1 MQLNIRKNGHVVS
14 IPAYPDAVNPHEHNI
29 YLRQDGKK
37 FYIPLMQDATDSPI
51 HCRFDDGVYGID
63 PCADPTNYLNS
74 QKLMHLTN
82 SGGQLK
88 DLIGN
93 TTWTVSGCDIPSG
106 DGENRIE
113 FHNAEND
120 YGHLDIENS
129 GPINPDD
136 SDFTIL
142 IDYLILGKNELTVE
156 ATPPSADVI
165 HGICLNGTGSG
176 CGDWRA
182 VDIKGNTPIVQ
193 EEIETGGNDD
203 VEQKNKHVLYSGGKG
218 GLLIEL
224 SNDLMKIDF
233 GCNTENP
240 SDGMVTADMPKTSAF
255 NKESRLVIWKHD
267 GKYSAWANG
276 IQIVKD
282 CTKSG
287 DFSYAGKASIGYA
300 GYGPLNGWIR
310 NFVIWD
316 STAFVDTPPSAD
328 VIQGICLNG
337 TGSGS
342 GDWRAVD
349 IDGNT
354 PIVQEEIETGGTV
367 YGICLNGTESG
378 HGDWRAVNLEGN
390 TLTEVDVVET
400 GGELYG
406 ICLNGAGT
414 NGSGDWKRIDIDGNA
429 QKIREKS

>member
-63 PCADPTNYLNS
+63 PCADPTSYLNS
-74 QKLMHLTN
+74 QKFMHLTN

-88 DLIGN
+88 DLTGN

-156 ATPPSADVI
+156 A
-165 HGICLNGTGSG
+165 
-176 CGDWRA
+176 
-182 VDIKGNTPIVQ
+182 
-193 EEIETGGNDD
+193 NDD
-203 VEQKNKHVLYSGGKG
+203 AEQKNKHVLYSGGKG

-255 NKESRLVIWKHD
+255 NKESRLVIRKHD

-276 IQIVKD
+276 IRIVKD
-282 CTKSG
+282 CIKSG

-316 STAFVDTPPSAD
+316 DSTAFVDTPSSAD
-328 VIQGICLNG
+328 VIHGICLND
-337 TGSGS
+337 TGSGC

-349 IDGNT
+349 IKGNT

-367 YGICLNGTESG
+367 YGI
-378 HGDWRAVNLEGN
+378 
-390 TLTEVDVVET
+390 
-400 GGELYG
+400 
-406 ICLNGAGT
+406 
-414 NGSGDWKRIDIDGNA
+414 
-429 QKIREKS
+429 